1 MFYDKS
7 MMRHI
12 ELHTIENSKDVV
24 AARQIGLE
32 IGDGEICEECFKQVG
47 ESPLS
52 NKFAPFVYVL
62 DDEAEWVVCIECA
75 SPVL

>member
-24 AARQIGLE
+24 AANQVGLE
-32 IGDGEICEECFKQVG
+32 VAGTEICEECFKQVG
-47 ESPLS
+47 ESPVS
-52 NKFAPFVYVL
+52 KKFIPFVFVL
-62 DDEAEWVVCIECA
+62 DDDAEWVVCFECA